1 MDQSTRQDGDGSFH
15 GAHADPNKWRA
26 VGVMV
31 LFALTIPAVLAV
43 VLLVKPK
50 PQPSPWAMT
59 AASLGV
65 TPQQLEWGEGV
76 FTHTCSVCHSKDAR
90 GIPRLG
96 KPLRN
101 SAFVQ
106 SHSDDELLSVIA
118 NGRLPGDPD
127 NTTGAVMP
135 PRAGNPAL
143 DNNHLMNVVY
153 YLRTLQDPEEP
164 TVDLTEWVV
173 ADLPGGDSGPGHEVF
188 VAACSACHGVNG
200 EGMEGLGKPLDTSTF
215 VESKTD
221 KELAAFIKTGR
232 PIWDAANT
240 TGVDMPPKG
249 GNPALSAEEL
259 STIIAYIRSLHQK

>member
-1 MDQSTRQDGDGSFH
+1 
-15 GAHADPNKWRA
+15 
-26 VGVMV
+26 MV
-31 LFALTIPAVLAV
+31 LFAVTIPAVLMA
-43 VLLVKPK
+43 VLLHKPS
-50 PQPSPWAMT
+50 PRPSPWVVT

-76 FTHTCSVCHSKDAR
+76 FTKTCSVCHGKDAT

-118 NGRLPGDPD
+118 NGRLPTDPD

-135 PRAGNPAL
+135 PRAGYPAL
-143 DNNHLMNVVY
+143 DNTHLMNVVY
-153 YLRTLQDPEEP
+153 YLRTLQNPEEP
-164 TVDLTEWVV
+164 TVDLSEWIVS
-173 ADLPGGDSGPGHEVF
+173 DMPGGNSGPGHEIF
-188 VAACSACHGVNG
+188 VAACSACHGANG
-200 EGMEGLGKPLDTSTF
+200 EGMDGLGKPLDTSTF

-221 KELAAFIKTGR
+221 EELAAFVKTGR

-249 GNPALSAEEL
+249 GNPALSDDEL
-259 STIIAYIRSLHQK
+259 STIIAYIRSLHKK